1 MGEIMPDKKKKPA
14 SKEIKDIADIKKE
27 IADIW
32 DTLEETLIH
41 LNWMSE
47 KMTTVL
53 TRMGI
58 DK

>member
-1 MGEIMPDKKKKPA
+1 MPDKKKKPA

>member
-1 MGEIMPDKKKKPA
+1 MPDKKKKPV

-58 DK
+58 DKNEK